1 MKSLRYRLAVPRPD
15 SHLVEVDLLLP
26 ARGPTLTVEMA
37 AWCPGSY
44 LIRDYARHLR
54 DLVAEDA
61 SSGRALD
68 IEQISKREWTIAT
81 GTADQVRIRYR
92 VYGHELT
99 VRTNH
104 IDRTHAFLHGP
115 AVFLFPDAGRDWPCE
130 VEVVAPVG
138 WPIETALAGEGGH
151 YRASDVDELL
161 DSPLHLGAVEL
172 RSFHAG
178 GRPIRLA
185 VWGDEE
191 RGGPFG
197 LDDLVRDLTKVID
210 SHAARLGDLP
220 CDRYSFILMLSPGA
234 YGGLEH
240 RSSSA
245 NLNTPFAFAQAKT
258 YQELVELLSHE
269 LFHAW
274 NGKRLHP
281 AAFDRFDYGRENY
294 TRCLWVIEGLTSYY
308 DRLAVRRA
316 GVMTAGQYLGK
327 LLEDWGRLCAVPGRF
342 RHSLED
348 ASLNAWQKLYK
359 PDESNVNT
367 TVSYYL
373 KGSLVM
379 AALDLELRR
388 KSEGEIDLDRV
399 LVHMWREFGARGR
412 GYPEDVRAIFEEATG
427 LELGDFFARSI
438 SGREDP
444 DLVDLL
450 AAFGLDLAATWDG
463 YKAEEGSRPPVWLGV
478 VLQPGGG
485 RMVAGVLDGGP
496 AERAGLSPGDEI
508 VALNRY
514 QVAGEADLRG
524 KLAGRSAG
532 ESIELAVFR
541 RGRLEILP
549 LALEHGPKS
558 RFELTARAEAS
569 PLARKLYRDW
579 MGEDLG
585 TGVIASAAVGGA
597 L

>member
-1 MKSLRYRLAVPRPD
+1 
-15 SHLVEVDLLLP
+15 
-26 ARGPTLTVEMA
+26 G
-37 AWCPGSY
+37 
-44 LIRDYARHLR
+44 
-54 DLVAEDA
+54 
-61 SSGRALD
+61 SGRRLSVLQA
-68 IEQISKREWTIAT
+68 SKREWQIEPGA
-81 GTADQVRIRYR
+81 AEEIRIRYR

-115 AVFLFPDAGRDWPCE
+115 AVFLFPSAARDWPCE
-130 VEVVAPVG
+130 LEVAAPAG
-138 WPIETALAGEGGH
+138 WPIETALAGEAGR
-151 YRASDVDELL
+151 YRAADVDELL
-161 DSPLHLGAVEL
+161 DCPLHLGAALLREL
-172 RSFHAG
+172 HAG

-185 VWGDEE
+185 IWGHDE
-191 RGGPFG
+191 RSGPFG
-197 LDDLVRDLTKVID
+197 LDDLVRDLGKVID

-220 CDRYSFILMLSPGA
+220 CAAYTFILMLSPGA

-245 NLNTPFAFAQAKT
+245 NLSSPFAFAQAKT

-274 NGKRLHP
+274 NGKRLRP

-327 LLEDWGRLCAVPGRF
+327 LLEDWGRMQSVPGRF

-348 ASLNAWQKLYK
+348 SSWNAWQKLYK
-359 PDESNVNT
+359 PDESNINT
-367 TVSYYL
+367 SVSYYL

-388 KSEGEIDLDRV
+388 RSEGEIDLDRV
-399 LVHMWREFGARGR
+399 LIHMWREFGAREL
-412 GYPEDVRAIFEEATG
+412 GYPEDVRPAFEAATG
-427 LELGDFFARSI
+427 LELADFFARHI
-438 SGREDP
+438 HGREDP
-444 DLVDLL
+444 DLKGGL
-450 AAFGLDLAATWDG
+450 AALGLDLTGTWDG
-463 YKAEEGSRPPVWLGV
+463 HKKEEPSSRPPVWLGV

-485 RMVAGVLDGGP
+485 RVVAGVLDGGP

-524 KLAGRSAG
+524 KLIGRAAG
-532 ESIELAVFR
+532 EAIALAVFR
-541 RGRLEILP
+541 RGRLEMLD
-549 LALEHGPKS
+549 LELEHAPHT
-558 RFELTARAEAS
+558 RLELLARAEAG

-579 MGEDLG
+579 MGEDLPG
-585 TGVIASAAVGGA
+585 SGIIASAAVGGA